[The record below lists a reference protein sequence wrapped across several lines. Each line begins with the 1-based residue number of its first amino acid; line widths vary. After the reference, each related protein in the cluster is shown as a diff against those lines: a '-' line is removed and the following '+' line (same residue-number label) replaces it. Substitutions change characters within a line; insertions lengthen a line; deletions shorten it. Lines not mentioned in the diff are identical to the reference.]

1 MLFHYDEGVIVL
13 RCPAPASPLRQK
25 DHLQRLPPVAAYL
38 AKKTKQVV
46 CDVVSV
52 VSFALVDIL
61 MVRVAVQVCAVLIRV
76 CGAKKEYARAGY
88 RRFCASSFCI
98 SFRCRRCSHPLYSLQ
113 DR

>member
-1 MLFHYDEGVIVL
+1 MLSHHDEGVIVV
-13 RCPAPASPLRQK
+13 RCPAPASSLRQK

-46 CDVVSV
+46 SDVVFV
-52 VSFALVDIL
+52 VTFALVDIL

-98 SFRCRRCSHPLYSLQ
+98 SYAVFCLKKNIYSLQ

>member
-1 MLFHYDEGVIVL
+1 MLFHYDEGMIVL
-13 RCPAPASPLRQK
+13 KCPAPASPLRQK

-76 CGAKKEYARAGY
+76 CGAKKEYAQAGY

-98 SFRCRRCSHPLYSLQ
+98 SYAVFCLKNKIYSLQ

>member
-61 MVRVAVQVCAVLIRV
+61 MVRVAVQVC
-76 CGAKKEYARAGY
+76 GAKKEYAQAGY

-98 SFRCRRCSHPLYSLQ
+98 SFRCRRCSHLLYSLQ